1 MSKIKVL
8 VVFANPHTTPSLR
21 LGAEDR
27 AIQQAIRRSRYREN
41 IELMRCHAATVH
53 DLRQA
58 LLDDEFQIAHISGH
72 GINQGLVLEDERGN
86 EYLVPQKALAA
97 LFKVY
102 RPPLQCIIL
111 NACYSLSQG
120 RVISLSVPF
129 TIAMEGTID
138 DEAAIEFTRG
148 FYDAIGAGRPIDFAY
163 GEGCRSVALTLPNA
177 QFLSKMLRQRTKR
190 ARNVDLQ
197 PVVATPTAPRE
208 PLLVSQVELVDA
220 SLDPDDSP
228 YEQYIE
234 AGKKKIRYT
243 WPPTDKRDS

>member
-8 VVFANPHTTPSLR
+8 VVFANPRNTPSLR

-27 AIQQAIRRSRYREN
+27 AIQQAIRRGRYREN
-41 IELMRCHAATVH
+41 IELTRCHAATVH

-86 EYLVPQKALAA
+86 EHLVPQKALAA

-102 RPPLQCIIL
+102 SPPLQCIML

-120 RVISLSVPF
+120 RAISLGVPF

-138 DEAAIEFTRG
+138 DEAAIEFSRG

-163 GEGCRSVALTLPNA
+163 GEGCRTVALTLPNT
-177 QFLSKMLRQRTKR
+177 QFLSKMLRQRMKHS
-190 ARNVDLQ
+190 RNVGSQ
-197 PVVATPTAPRE
+197 PVAVASITPGE
-208 PLLVSQVELVDA
+208 PLLSSHVELVDA

-228 YEQYIE
+228 YEQIIE
-234 AGKKKIRYT
+234 AGKKKIRYK
-243 WPPTDKRDS
+243 WPQTEKRDM